1 MARYSKQSN
10 GLYRAKISLGG
21 GKYKYLSA
29 HTPKEL
35 DIKIRDA
42 KIKLGKGIDIGA
54 EKDTF
59 LSWAERWLSLKKLS
73 VSDGRYKSY
82 TYRVNK
88 MSELHN
94 IPISKITVADIQEII
109 NAAAENGA
117 AEKTIKEYKSVF
129 SQICDY
135 AIVSRVMDFNPAKG
149 IIIPQSEPAEERRA
163 LTRTEQSWITAPT
176 EHRAHVG
183 AMIMMLAGLRRG
195 ELLALTWNDID
206 IPNRRITVNK
216 AMVMVDGKPEIKH
229 RTKTKAGMRTVNIP
243 RLLTDFLE
251 AERSKSKSLLVVPGL
266 DGNVMSGDC
275 WQSLWESYLCELNF
289 RFGDFSGIM
298 VTDKDGHR
306 AQYRKPASRF
316 AREKIPMVI
325 SKFTAHWLRHTFITN
340 LYMAGVDV
348 VTASKQAGHADI
360 QTTMD
365 IYTHLDDEFKV
376 NQMSKLDDFLSKMG

>member
-1 MARYSKQSN
+1 
-10 GLYRAKISLGG
+10 
-21 GKYKYLSA
+21 
-29 HTPKEL
+29 
-35 DIKIRDA
+35 
-42 KIKLGKGIDIGA
+42 
-54 EKDTF
+54 
-59 LSWAERWLSLKKLS
+59 
-73 VSDGRYKSY
+73 
-82 TYRVNK
+82 
-88 MSELHN
+88 
-94 IPISKITVADIQEII
+94 
-109 NAAAENGA
+109 
-117 AEKTIKEYKSVF
+117 
-129 SQICDY
+129 
-135 AIVSRVMDFNPAKG
+135 
-149 IIIPQSEPAEERRA
+149 
-163 LTRTEQSWITAPT
+163 
-176 EHRAHVG
+176 
-183 AMIMMLAGLRRG
+183 MMLAGLRRG

-243 RLLTDFLE
+243 RLLADFLE

-266 DGNVMSGDC
+266 DGNLMSGDC